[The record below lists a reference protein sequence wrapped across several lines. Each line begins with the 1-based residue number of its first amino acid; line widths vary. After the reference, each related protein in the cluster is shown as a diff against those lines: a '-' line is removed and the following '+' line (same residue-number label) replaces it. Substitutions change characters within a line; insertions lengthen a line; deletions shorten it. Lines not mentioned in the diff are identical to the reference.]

1 MRNLIFPNKNNS
13 FNENPYNSIILHLI
27 PRILTNLDR
36 DKDSPTYGCFDRNF
50 WHYKVHDYSSALLQ
64 QCSLTLA
71 LAYLNPFNGNI
82 YYDNK
87 IIREYSMSGVNYCY
101 RVQNRDGSFAEYWK
115 GEASIPSTAFTLYS
129 ICETC
134 DLLGIEPDAQCLF
147 KAVQFLMKHKEND
160 ALNQEMAAI
169 AAIQYAAKLL
179 KNQEYELVA
188 GQRFDELLR
197 MKKSEGWFSEYGGL
211 DISYLTV
218 NLDFMIRYY
227 ELTGNNNALEAA
239 KQIVNFIQYFIHPD
253 GSIGGEYGTRN
264 TEYFAPYGIEYL
276 KQHCP
281 ISNTIIHSILGY
293 IHQEG
298 YLNLSCD
305 ERYYLHYLSH
315 SFMKALLIYS
325 DDSYVCSLPH
335 EKNFETFF
343 NESKIFIRS
352 TKNYYFIAN
361 LSKGGIFKVMN
372 KNTSQM
378 STDCGY
384 RLHLSKDMYVTE
396 LPQINEYS
404 FRENQIELTCKFS
417 KLNFIQQS
425 TTKLLLLRIISSLLG
440 FQTIH
445 LLKRMI
451 IFGTGGN
458 NDLKLIRIINF
469 EEDKIHIFDTIEIGK
484 RSGVL
489 KISNGLSVRH
499 TASSRF
505 FQLNVLHNS
514 VEPEEFEITNSLSNR
529 RTIPF
534 SEPIGPI

>member
-1 MRNLIFPNKNNS
+1 
-13 FNENPYNSIILHLI
+13 
-27 PRILTNLDR
+27 
-36 DKDSPTYGCFDRNF
+36 
-50 WHYKVHDYSSALLQ
+50 
-64 QCSLTLA
+64 
-71 LAYLNPFNGNI
+71 
-82 YYDNK
+82 
-87 IIREYSMSGVNYCY
+87 
-101 RVQNRDGSFAEYWK
+101 
-115 GEASIPSTAFTLYS
+115 
-129 ICETC
+129 
-134 DLLGIEPDAQCLF
+134 
-147 KAVQFLMKHKEND
+147 
-160 ALNQEMAAI
+160 
-169 AAIQYAAKLL
+169 
-179 KNQEYELVA
+179 
-188 GQRFDELLR
+188 
-197 MKKSEGWFSEYGGL
+197 
-211 DISYLTV
+211 
-218 NLDFMIRYY
+218 
-227 ELTGNNNALEAA
+227 
-239 KQIVNFIQYFIHPD
+239 
-253 GSIGGEYGTRN
+253 
-264 TEYFAPYGIEYL
+264 
-276 KQHCP
+276 
-281 ISNTIIHSILGY
+281 
-293 IHQEG
+293 
-298 YLNLSCD
+298 
-305 ERYYLHYLSH
+305 
-315 SFMKALLIYS
+315 MKALLIYS
-325 DDSYVCSLPH
+325 DDSYAYSLPH
-335 EKNFETFF
+335 EKNFEKFF

-384 RLHLSKDMYVTE
+384 RLRLSKDMYVTE

-425 TTKLLLLRIISSLLG
+425 TTKLLLLRIMSSLLG

-458 NDLKLIRIINF
+458 NDLKLNRIITF
-469 EEDKIHIFDTIEIGK
+469 EEDKIHIFDNIEIGK

-514 VEPEEFEITNSLSNR
+514 VEPEEFEITYSLSNR